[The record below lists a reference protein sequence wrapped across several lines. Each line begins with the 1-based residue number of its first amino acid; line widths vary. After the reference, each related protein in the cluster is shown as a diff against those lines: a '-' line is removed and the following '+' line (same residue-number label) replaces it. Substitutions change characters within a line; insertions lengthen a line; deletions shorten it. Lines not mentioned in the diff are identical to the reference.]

1 MTALPSSE
9 QAPTL
14 NSIKRRSTA
23 QRLADNWNVRIGL
36 ATIFAFVLAALLAEV
51 IWPVSPY
58 EQDIINR
65 LAPPVWDAGG
75 GWANPLGTDAL
86 GRDIL
91 ARLLHGARISLIVG
105 LSAATIG
112 MVIGVSLGVAAGYFG
127 GRVDDFV
134 NFVLTCQLA
143 LPGLLLAMALVFL
156 IGPSLPV
163 VIVVIGLLHWTLYLV
178 VTRTAT
184 MRIRELDYVK
194 ASRVSGAS
202 TSQIMSFDVLPNLT
216 GSIIV
221 IFTLEVGLSIL
232 AEASLSFLGVG
243 VPSPSASWGLMIA
256 EGKAQMFLRPSLV
269 LIPGAAIFVLVT
281 AVNMLGDGL
290 RDVLQPQGRS

>member
-1 MTALPSSE
+1 MNTTSATAPAHGSA
-9 QAPTL
+9 QPT
-14 NSIKRRSTA
+14 RRTTA
-23 QRLADNWNVRIGL
+23 QRMMANWNIRIGVFTIMLFVMAAILAD
-36 ATIFAFVLAALLAEV
+36 V
-51 IWPVSPY
+51 IWSLSPY

-65 LAPPVWDAGG
+65 LAPPIWEARGT
-75 GWANPLGTDAL
+75 WAHPLGTDAL
-86 GRDIL
+86 GRDVL

-105 LSAATIG
+105 ICAATIG

-127 GRVDDFV
+127 GRIDSLV

-156 IGPSLPV
+156 IGPSLPI
-163 VIVVIGLLHWTLYLV
+163 VITVIGLLHWTLYLV

-184 MRIRELDYVK
+184 MRIRELDYVR
-194 ASRVSGAS
+194 ASKVSGAS
-202 TSQIMSFDVLPNLT
+202 TSQIMSFDVLPNLA

-221 IFTLEVGLSIL
+221 IFTLEVGMSIL

-243 VPSPSASWGLMIA
+243 VPAPSSSWGVMIA
-256 EGKAQMFLRPSLV
+256 DGKAQMFMRPSLV
-269 LIPGAAIFVLVT
+269 LIPGFAIFILVT

-290 RDVLQPQGRS
+290 RDVLQPQGRA

>member
-1 MTALPSSE
+1 
-9 QAPTL
+9 
-14 NSIKRRSTA
+14 
-23 QRLADNWNVRIGL
+23 
-36 ATIFAFVLAALLAEV
+36 
-51 IWPVSPY
+51 
-58 EQDIINR
+58 
-65 LAPPVWDAGG
+65 
-75 GWANPLGTDAL
+75 
-86 GRDIL
+86 
-91 ARLLHGARISLIVG
+91 
-105 LSAATIG
+105 
-112 MVIGVSLGVAAGYFG
+112 
-127 GRVDDFV
+127 
-134 NFVLTCQLA
+134 
-143 LPGLLLAMALVFL
+143 
-156 IGPSLPV
+156 
-163 VIVVIGLLHWTLYLV
+163 
-178 VTRTAT
+178 